1 MAFLI
6 GSIKTL
12 WSTNSWPLILTA
24 AILLWLFFL
33 LMAAFSCKGC
43 ELRLPSSSEGIKWHL
58 KNSPLKSWLLP
69 TSNLVAGWQTK
80 LSYESQF
87 FPILAKYRS
96 CLLPKNPPMSPN
108 FIELNSLEHQ
118 VSCSECILD
127 LIFDWGPRVCR
138 IKGLWVIVS
147 YKEESFSAPVMGG
160 KFFAA
165 GYQIA
170 RLSLS

>member
-1 MAFLI
+1 MLFTI
-6 GSIKTL
+6 GKIRCFDALKCKVIFDNWYKKVWKFVNR
-12 WSTNSWPLILTA
+12 WSP
-24 AILLWLFFL
+24 
-33 LMAAFSCKGC
+33 
-43 ELRLPSSSEGIKWHL
+43 L

-147 YKEESFSAPVMGG
+147 PKEERFSAPVMGG

-165 GYQIA
+165 GYWISFETKIQSI
-170 RLSLS
+170 LWFF